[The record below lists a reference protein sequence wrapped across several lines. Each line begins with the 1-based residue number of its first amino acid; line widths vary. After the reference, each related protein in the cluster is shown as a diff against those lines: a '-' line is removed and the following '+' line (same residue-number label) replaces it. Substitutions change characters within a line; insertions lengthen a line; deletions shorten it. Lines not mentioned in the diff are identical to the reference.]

1 MPRLPE
7 KLDPIIPSPRSV
19 FPATLDVRGL
29 LESGWRPA
37 AFRQFIL
44 KIHSRCDLAC
54 RHCYVYEMADQSWRA
69 QPRRMSEAIVD
80 RTAKRIA
87 EHAFTHE
94 LAEVEVVLHG
104 GEPLL
109 AGPDLISY
117 AVRAIRGAAADV
129 GTRVHVGVQTNGL
142 RLDESYLRL
151 FDSLEIRVGVSLD
164 GYAEG
169 HDRHRRHA
177 DGRGSH
183 AKVAA
188 SLRRLTGG
196 PFHHLF
202 SGLLCTI
209 DVRNDPLATY
219 EALLEFD
226 PPAVDFLLPHGN
238 WSTPPPFR
246 VPEAGVTPYADWLIP
261 IFDRWYGSVADQTE
275 VRLFREIM
283 RLLTG
288 GASRSE
294 TVGLSPARM
303 AVVETDGSIEQ
314 SDILKSSYHGAAA
327 TRLHLLRDSF
337 DAALTHPSMA
347 ARQIGELALAPVCLA
362 CDIHSVCG
370 GGLYAH
376 RYSEAAG
383 FLGPSVYCPDL
394 YRLITHIR
402 TRLARDVARLK
413 GSR

>member
-1 MPRLPE
+1 M
-7 KLDPIIPSPRSV
+7 
-19 FPATLDVRGL
+19 
-29 LESGWRPA
+29 

-54 RHCYVYEMADQSWRA
+54 RHCYVYEMADQSWKA
-69 QPRRMSEAIVD
+69 QPRRMSHAVVD

-87 EHAFTHE
+87 EHALTHE
-94 LAEVEVVLHG
+94 LPEVEVILHG

-109 AGPDLISY
+109 AGPELISH
-117 AVRAIRGAAADV
+117 AVRVIRSAAADV
-129 GTRVHVGVQTNGL
+129 GTRVRVGVQTNGL
-142 RLDESYLRL
+142 RLNDDYLRL

-164 GYAEG
+164 GDAQA

-183 AKVAA
+183 AAVTA
-188 SLRRLTGG
+188 SLRRLASG

-209 DVRNDPLATY
+209 DVRNDPLTTY

-238 WSTPPPFR
+238 WAAPPPLR
-246 VPEAGVTPYADWLIP
+246 EPGSAATPYADWLIP
-261 IFDRWYGSVADQTE
+261 IFDRWYGLAAGETE
-275 VRLFREIM
+275 VRLFREIV

-294 TVGLSPARM
+294 TVGLSPVRM
-303 AVVETDGSIEQ
+303 VVVETDGSVEQ

-327 TRLHLLRDSF
+327 TRLHVLRDSF
-337 DAALTHPSMA
+337 DTALLHPAVA
-347 ARQIGELALAPVCLA
+347 ARQIGELALASVCQA
-362 CDIHSVCG
+362 CDLRTVCG
-370 GGLYAH
+370 GGQYAH
-376 RYSEAAG
+376 RYSTTGG

-394 YRLITHIR
+394 YHLITHVR
-402 TRLARDVARLK
+402 TRFARDVARLK
-413 GSR
+413 GKR